1 MYQEEMNHELQ
12 KEGLALRVNFKEL
25 DDLNELIGRVQSWKD
40 GVKRF
45 LQLKSVQKQ
54 IRRKEKFRNYL
65 NEAKLLK
72 LNSNITLLTELQD
85 QYEFIEWKGQINA
98 LWDKV
103 GLQSSLIKDE
113 ESLRSDSSYETDKN
127 ESSELSKDKKQQVKS
142 PRFQKELQ
150 TVIIQD

>member
-12 KEGLALRVNFKEL
+12 KEGQALRVNFKEL

-127 ESSELSKDKKQQVKS
+127 ESSEQSKDKKQQVKS

>member
-12 KEGLALRVNFKEL
+12 KEGQALRVNFKEL

-127 ESSELSKDKKQQVKS
+127 ESS
-142 PRFQKELQ
+142 
-150 TVIIQD
+150 